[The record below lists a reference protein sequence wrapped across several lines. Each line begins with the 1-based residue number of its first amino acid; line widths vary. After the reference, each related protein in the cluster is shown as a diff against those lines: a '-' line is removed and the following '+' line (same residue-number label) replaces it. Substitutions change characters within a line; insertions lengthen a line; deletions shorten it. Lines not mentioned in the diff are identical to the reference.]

1 MEFLARVFFHTSLCR
16 AFFLSFSSFSLSGL
30 VPRFLSGPVRS
41 VRYAA
46 TEFSVPIEFSTDQC
60 PTNSSVEKNVEGKL
74 IRVFVS
80 SRIGSKDLWSLF
92 FCFLFSIILSIF
104 PFSTIFRPHRHFY
117 IWLNYFASSGA
128 HCSPLLNFDWDLL
141 NNFIVFLHIIPILSF
156 SLFLLLF
163 LIYF

>member
-16 AFFLSFSSFSLSGL
+16 AFFFSFPSFSLSSL

-60 PTNSSVEKNVEGKL
+60 PTNSSVEKNVGGKL

-80 SRIGSKDLWSLF
+80 SRIGSKDPWSLF
-92 FCFLFSIILSIF
+92 FSFLLSFFNNSINFSLFDNRLSAPAFLYLTQLFCVIRR
-104 PFSTIFRPHRHFY
+104 S
-117 IWLNYFASSGA
+117 L
-128 HCSPLLNFDWDLL
+128 LLNFDWDLL
-141 NNFIVFLHIIPILSF
+141 NNFIIFLHIIPILSF